1 MNARLRSIVTEKQ
14 NLSYVVLGPFR
25 FSFEEME
32 YFRDGKEII
41 LSRTEQKL
49 LRMLVCNRGKAVSKE
64 RLLDAVWTDNGE
76 FVDAN
81 ALPVAVKRLR
91 EKIETNP
98 SEPEYIKNVYGI
110 GYMWNV

>member
-1 MNARLRSIVTEKQ
+1 M
-14 NLSYVVLGPFR
+14 
-25 FSFEEME
+25 
-32 YFRDGKEII
+32 
-41 LSRTEQKL
+41 

-64 RLLDAVWTDNGE
+64 RLLDAIWTDNGE